1 LLVENIRVRGV
12 LGNHVLLPHIA
23 WLFFTQTF
31 CLNFTFSSQRNE
43 LDVMYN
49 ESMGELFDLAETR
62 RALQARRSELLAE
75 CTANSRL
82 QQRFDAI
89 AATLTSPGEKGGK
102 RRQGSAG
109 SVGEAIPTVSVGSGR
124 SLHASAA
131 AMARDMSDELASSG
145 VSRDGVDGTVEP
157 DNDA

>member
-1 LLVENIRVRGV
+1 MLYLS
-12 LGNHVLLPHIA
+12 P
-23 WLFFTQTF
+23 
-31 CLNFTFSSQRNE
+31 SSQRNE

-89 AATLTSPGEKGGK
+89 AAQLTSPGEKAAK

-109 SVGEAIPTVSVGSGR
+109 SVGEAIPTVSVGSAR
-124 SLHASAA
+124 SLHMDAAARREEGERYPGSGVTADDADSAA
-131 AMARDMSDELASSG
+131 DAGSDA
-145 VSRDGVDGTVEP
+145 
-157 DNDA
+157 